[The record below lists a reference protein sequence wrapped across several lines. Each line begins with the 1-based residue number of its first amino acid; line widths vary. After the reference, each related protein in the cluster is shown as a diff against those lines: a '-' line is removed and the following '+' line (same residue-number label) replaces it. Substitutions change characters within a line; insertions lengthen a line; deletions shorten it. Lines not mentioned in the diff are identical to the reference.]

1 MVKFTMSRK
10 REKSHKGVEDKTKTK
25 SYGRNGERRQSN
37 KVTGKEWEVKNKNE
51 VTWMECKMHVTE

>member
-10 REKSHKGVEDKTKTK
+10 REKSHKGVEHKTKTK

-37 KVTGKEWEVKNKNE
+37 KVTGKEWGVRKK
-51 VTWMECKMHVTE
+51 TK